1 VRLLPHLGYL
11 KRSQISCSVY
21 SRNIIKRLFS
31 EGVNNVHAY
40 ARSAVQQNWV
50 WFQILCY
57 NLYKKT
63 VNCTMD
69 NPVHG
74 TLSIS
79 LSEEACFNGE
89 GWGGATQIQSRLSV
103 LEKVACIRPRHTE
116 CPEFGQ
122 CQRFSFLLTRMK
134 ITKSLA
140 TWKDF
145 FFRNDELAYLI
156 SLVW

>member
-1 VRLLPHLGYL
+1 
-11 KRSQISCSVY
+11 
-21 SRNIIKRLFS
+21 
-31 EGVNNVHAY
+31 
-40 ARSAVQQNWV
+40 
-50 WFQILCY
+50 
-57 NLYKKT
+57 
-63 VNCTMD
+63 MD

-103 LEKVACIRPRHTE
+103 LEKAAYIRPRQTE

-122 CQRFSFLLTRMK
+122 CQRFSFLLTHMK

-140 TWKDF
+140 T
-145 FFRNDELAYLI
+145 
-156 SLVW
+156 

>member
-1 VRLLPHLGYL
+1 MRLLPHNVYL
-11 KRSQISCSVY
+11 KISQVSFSVH
-21 SRNIIKRLFS
+21 SRNLIKRMCS
-31 EGVNNVHAY
+31 KGVNNVDVY
-40 ARSAVQQNWV
+40 ARSAVQQKWV
-50 WFQILCY
+50 WFEIRCYSY

-103 LEKVACIRPRHTE
+103 LEKVAYIRPRHTE

-122 CQRFSFLLTRMK
+122 CQRFLFLLTHMK
-134 ITKSLA
+134 IAKSLA
-140 TWKDF
+140 TWNDIF
-145 FFRNDELAYLI
+145 FLQMTNRPT
-156 SLVW
+156 

>member
-1 VRLLPHLGYL
+1 MRLLPHLGYL
-11 KRSQISCSVY
+11 KSSQVTCSVY
-21 SRNIIKRLFS
+21 SHNLITRLFS
-31 EGVNNVHAY
+31 EGLNNVHVY
-40 ARSAVQQNWV
+40 ARSAVQQKWV
-50 WFQILCY
+50 WFQIRCY
-57 NLYKKT
+57 SLYKKT

-103 LEKVACIRPRHTE
+103 LEKVAYIRLRHTE

-122 CQRFSFLLTRMK
+122 CQRFPFLLTRMK

-140 TWKDF
+140 T
-145 FFRNDELAYLI
+145 
-156 SLVW
+156 